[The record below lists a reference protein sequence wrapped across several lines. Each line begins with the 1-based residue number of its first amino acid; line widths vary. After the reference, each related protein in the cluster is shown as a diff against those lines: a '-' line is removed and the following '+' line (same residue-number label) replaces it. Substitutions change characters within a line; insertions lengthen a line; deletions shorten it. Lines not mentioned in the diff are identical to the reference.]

1 MSNERTERVFEIA
14 KGVRIS
20 ADPDTLTKDA
30 LVDEIYEVGNY
41 ASSLQLQLRTL
52 RSVLQAAIT
61 KGRP

>member
-1 MSNERTERVFEIA
+1 MTERHFEIA
-14 KGVRIS
+14 RGVRIS

-30 LVDEIYEVGNY
+30 IIDELYEVGSY
-41 ASSLQLQLRTL
+41 ASSLQIQMRAL